1 MPVNRT
7 IVTTFQALEK
17 LQKYCAYSDRSQ
29 NDVRLK
35 LKAWQIDETSAES
48 IIATLIEDH
57 FLNDERY
64 ANNFASGKL
73 RINHWGKVKI
83 KYALRQHQISERCI
97 DNALKL
103 IDLEEY
109 FQIAIKIAQ
118 QKYAQTSGSVLE
130 RKLKT
135 LQFLFGRGFESELS
149 NDVLNSIVKEK

>member
-1 MPVNRT
+1 MPVNKT

-35 LKAWQIDETSAES
+35 LRSWQIDEISAES

-57 FLNDERY
+57 FLSDERY

-73 RINHWGKVKI
+73 RINHWGKIKI

-97 DNALKL
+97 DNALNL
-103 IDLEEY
+103 IDQEEY
-109 FQIAIKIAQ
+109 FLIAKKIAL
-118 QKYAQTSGSVLE
+118 QKYAQTSGSAAE
-130 RKLKT
+130 RRRKIF
-135 LQFLFGRGFESELS
+135 QFLFGRGFESELS
-149 NDVLNSIVKEK
+149 NDILNSIIKEK

>member
-17 LQKYCAYSDRSQ
+17 LKKYCAYSDRSQ
-29 NDVRLK
+29 HDVRLK
-35 LKAWQIDETSAES
+35 LRSWQIDELSAES
-48 IIATLIEDH
+48 IIATLIEER
-57 FLNDERY
+57 FLSDERY

-103 IDLEEY
+103 IDMEEY
-109 FQIAIKIAQ
+109 FQIA
-118 QKYAQTSGSVLE
+118 QKTARQKFSEASGTPAE
-130 RKLKT
+130 RRLKT
-135 LQFLFGRGFESELS
+135 LQFLFGRGFESELG
-149 NDVLNSIVKEK
+149 NEVLNSIVNE